1 MKTAIEFAAA
11 CVMAPV
17 VCLLHVFMS
26 LHCTWQVKRLAAKYR
41 LKYAQ
46 ENELFFF
53 LMGMGGCRK
62 IIKTHPHVIQK
73 EFPDV
78 WEGYQKRM
86 AQPA

>member
-1 MKTAIEFAAA
+1 MLEVIAAVVMLPFIYLAQVAAA
-11 CVMAPV
+11 
-17 VCLLHVFMS
+17 
-26 LHCTWQVKRLAAKYR
+26 LHCTWQVKRIAARYR

-62 IIKTHPHVIQK
+62 IIKSHPHVIQK

-78 WEGYQKRM
+78 WEGYQQHLASKV
-86 AQPA
+86 A